1 MNDLNDSSLLTPRR
15 RQAATEEHKTK
26 RKYREENNHRLYL
39 PVIASKDG
47 RYVRKAIHSY
57 SYKYKDFSLTVTG
70 SGFRPSTSVLPA
82 VSEDPGLHST
92 YNMMKLVVL
101 ALALAAASAGTI
113 YTPSYPGLG
122 LTYGASPLVHPGVPV
137 VQPAPLTYT
146 VGAAPALVNPAPYRV
161 HTGVKTVV
169 AAEPVE
175 QHGYV
180 VRY

>member
-1 MNDLNDSSLLTPRR
+1 MPFLNCSLN
-15 RQAATEEHKTK
+15 AAFV
-26 RKYREENNHRLYL
+26 
-39 PVIASKDG
+39 PQ
-47 RYVRKAIHSY
+47 
-57 SYKYKDFSLTVTG
+57 
-70 SGFRPSTSVLPA
+70 
-82 VSEDPGLHST
+82 
-92 YNMMKLVVL
+92 VVL

-113 YTPSYPGLG
+113 YSASYPGLG
-122 LTYGASPLVHPGVPV
+122 LTYGATPLVHAGVPV
-137 VQPAPLTYT
+137 VQPAPVTYT